1 MLENILSLV
10 KNTKFQIGFGV
21 LVVAFVVG
29 WAFTS
34 DQEAET
40 VVTEEAST
48 GPVEVELEKHDVTPT
63 DENAQE
69 DSKQEEEANQE
80 ANVTNNN
87 SN

>member
-34 DQEAET
+34 DQETET

-63 DENAQE
+63 DRDWE
-69 DSKQEEEANQE
+69 
-80 ANVTNNN
+80 TNLKFCIFN
-87 SN
+87 